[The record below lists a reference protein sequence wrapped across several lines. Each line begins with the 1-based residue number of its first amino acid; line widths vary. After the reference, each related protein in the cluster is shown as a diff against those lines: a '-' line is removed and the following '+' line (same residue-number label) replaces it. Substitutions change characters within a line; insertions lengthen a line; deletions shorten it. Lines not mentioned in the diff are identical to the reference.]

1 MKHLL
6 VIVAAA
12 VLFSATAM
20 ADNKPVTFEKL
31 PTAAR
36 QFVNTNFP
44 NAEVLRVMQ
53 DDDLICPDYFVA
65 LAGGVKID
73 FSHNGALEKVES
85 ERAGVPD
92 SIVPVQIRDYVS
104 SHYPGSVILEYEVGR
119 KGYEVKLS
127 NRMELKFNQGFH
139 LMKIDG

>member
-6 VIVAAA
+6 VIVAVAT
-12 VLFSATAM
+12 LFSATAV
-20 ADNKPVTFEKL
+20 ADDKPITFEKL
-31 PTAAR
+31 PAAAR

-44 NAEVLRVMQ
+44 NAEVMRVMQ
-53 DDDLICPDYFVA
+53 DDDLICPDYFVV

-85 ERAGVPD
+85 ERNGIPD
-92 SIVPVQIRDYVS
+92 GIVPVQIRDYVG
-104 SHYPGSVILEYEVGR
+104 SHYPDTVILEYEVGR

-127 NRMELKFNQGFH
+127 NHIELKFNQGFH
-139 LMKIDG
+139 LMKIDD